1 MQTTAQ
7 RNAVLD
13 ELAGKLSQLTPRER
27 IRLLLRIGVPAIDV
41 IGVPACDHHVGWHNL
56 PDTSPLAF
64 DGTVVFCEGCY
75 KWKSR

>member
-1 MQTTAQ
+1 
-7 RNAVLD
+7 
-13 ELAGKLSQLTPRER
+13 
-27 IRLLLRIGVPAIDV
+27 VPAIDV

>member
-7 RNAVLD
+7 RNAVLA
-13 ELAGKLSQLTPRER
+13 ELTDKLAQLAPRER